1 MTHAVRNGSYFI
13 SKTPSSTFF
22 LIRINNRLEHFNN
35 VAVIAMIR
43 SRGVLTLKGIPKP
56 SGLAITDDD
65 DDDDD
70 GDDNQE
76 NEKLEER
83 RK

>member
-1 MTHAVRNGSYFI
+1 
-13 SKTPSSTFF
+13 
-22 LIRINNRLEHFNN
+22 
-35 VAVIAMIR
+35 VIAMIR